1 MDEYR
6 RLTKTT
12 FTDGKETVVC
22 AFAGSP
28 HCDSQCAFCPVM
40 DAILKQLCAF
50 EEAFLETHTTKGR

>member
-1 MDEYR
+1 MDDYR

-12 FTDGKETVVC
+12 SVDGKETVVC

-28 HCDSQCAFCPVM
+28 QCSYQCASCPVM

-50 EEAFLETHTTKGR
+50 EEVFLEAHTTKE